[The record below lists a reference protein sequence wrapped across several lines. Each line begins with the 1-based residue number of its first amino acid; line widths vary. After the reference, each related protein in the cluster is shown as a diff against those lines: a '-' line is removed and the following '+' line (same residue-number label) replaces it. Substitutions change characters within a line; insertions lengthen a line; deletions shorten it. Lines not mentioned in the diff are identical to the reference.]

1 MADIRKWEKAGA
13 AIKTFDR
20 GAVGIRKVRSAAAEV
35 KRAENRLEEYGRS
48 SKADGN
54 QETGRL
60 TGNPVKTIRLSE
72 KAAGFIR
79 SRQLVASR
87 KVSSETG
94 RINAT
99 DIREYRE
106 AGKKAYIRK
115 QNLEGAASHVKTTF
129 RSLLEKGGKAVK
141 LSAVGSKAVLTA
153 FAAAGGAGIACVV
166 VIMIV
171 TGTAVIF
178 EMAGYDEDA
187 LSSDMSIE
195 QFMETAFGDGN
206 EDIVL
211 TAEKELGNKGGKR
224 FWKWY
229 GFDSRVEWCACFV
242 SWCADKSGLIQQ
254 GQVPKFADCRVGMNW
269 FKKQNRWM
277 KRGAAPKPGW
287 IIFFD
292 WGNDGSIDHV
302 GIVERSDGST
312 VHTIEGNS
320 RNMVRRKSYSI
331 KSKIIEGYGVVRVE
345 KVKEKSEKK
354 QKDN

>member
-1 MADIRKWEKAGA
+1 MADIRKWEKAGS

-35 KRAENRLEEYGRS
+35 KTAENSLEEYSRS

-72 KAAGFIR
+72 KAAGYIR

-87 KVSSETG
+87 KVSAESG
-94 RINAT
+94 KINAT

-106 AGKKAYIRK
+106 AGKKAYIKK
-115 QNLEGAASHVKTTF
+115 QNLERAASHAKTTL
-129 RSLLEKGGKAVK
+129 RSLLEKGSRAVK
-141 LSAVGSKAVLTA
+141 LSVAGSKAVLTA
-153 FAAAGGAGIACVV
+153 FAAAGGAGIACIA

-187 LSSDMSIE
+187 LSSDMDIE
-195 QFMETAFGDGN
+195 QFMETAFGEGS
-206 EDIVL
+206 EDIV
-211 TAEKELGNKGGKR
+211 TAAEQELGNKGGKK

-242 SWCADKSGLIQQ
+242 SWCGNKCGYIEQNLI
-254 GQVPKFADCRVGMNW
+254 PRFSDCRVGMNW
-269 FKKQNRWM
+269 FKKKNRWM
-277 KRGAAPKPGW
+277 KRGASPKPGW

-292 WGNDGSIDHV
+292 WGNNGTIDHV
-302 GIVERSDGST
+302 GVVEKCTGDT
-312 VHTIEGNS
+312 VYTIEGNS
-320 RNMVRRKSYSI
+320 RDRVRKKSYSV

-345 KVKEKSEKK
+345 KAEKN
-354 QKDN
+354 D